1 MPAAARLVEDEFE
14 MQDEMRAVD
23 HVDVGQIPH
32 VRRIAVIAT
41 PGAAEGSGSDT
52 TVVWLGGYRSDMT
65 GTKAVALE
73 AQARRLGVNFL
84 RFDYSGH
91 GQSSGHYTEGT
102 ISLWLEEASA
112 VIDRFAKGR
121 LVFVGSSMG
130 GWVALRLVEEFRKR
144 GEAARIGGIVLI
156 APAPDFTA
164 VLIEPHLTEK
174 ERKSL
179 AEKGYFEEESA
190 YSAEPNR
197 YSARLIED
205 GRHNLVMNGLI
216 ETGCAVH
223 ILQGMRDPDVPYGH
237 ALAIMEKIVGD
248 DAILT
253 LVRDGDHRLSR
264 PEDIERIEA
273 AVAAMLAHV

>member
-1 MPAAARLVEDEFE
+1 
-14 MQDEMRAVD
+14 MQDETRAVE
-23 HVDVGQIPH
+23 HIDVGQTPH
-32 VRRIAVIAT
+32 VRKIAVIAT
-41 PGAAEGSGSDT
+41 PGAAEGTAGDT

-65 GTKAVALE
+65 GTKAVAIE
-73 AQARRLGVNFL
+73 ARAHALGVNVL

-91 GQSSGHYTEGT
+91 GQSSGHYSDGT
-102 ISLWLEEASA
+102 ISLWLEEALA
-112 VIDRFAKGR
+112 VIDRFARGR
-121 LVFVGSSMG
+121 LVLVGSSMG
-130 GWVALRLVEEFRKR
+130 GWVTLRIVEEFRKR

-156 APAPDFTA
+156 APAPDFTS

-174 ERKSL
+174 ELKSL
-179 AEKGYFEEESA
+179 AERGYFEEESA

-197 YSARLIED
+197 YTRALIED

-216 ETGCAVH
+216 ETGCPVH
-223 ILQGMRDPDVPYGH
+223 ILQGMKDPDVPYGH

-273 AVAAMLAHV
+273 AVAAMLANV

>member
-1 MPAAARLVEDEFE
+1 MSYETGNSGAWRNDGGVQPHAYDPYLHPELFRGVATRRAFAFLIDLVIIS
-14 MQDEMRAVD
+14 V
-23 HVDVGQIPH
+23 P
-32 VRRIAVIAT
+32 VIL
-41 PGAAEGSGSDT
+41 GYVFIFVFG
-52 TVVWLGGYRSDMT
+52 VVT
-65 GTKAVALE
+65 
-73 AQARRLGVNFL
+73 LGVGFL

-102 ISLWLEEASA
+102 ISRWLEESLA

-121 LVFVGSSMG
+121 LVLVGSSMG
-130 GWVALRLVEEFRKR
+130 GWVTLRIIEQLRKR
-144 GEAARIGGIVLI
+144 GEQARIGGIVLI
-156 APAPDFTA
+156 APAPDFTS

-174 ERKSL
+174 ELKSL
-179 AEKGYFEEESA
+179 AENGYFEEESA
-190 YSAEPNR
+190 YSPEPNR
-197 YSARLIED
+197 YSRALIED

-216 ETGCAVH
+216 ETGCPVH
-223 ILQGMRDPDVPYGH
+223 ILQGMKDPGVPYSH

-273 AVAAMLAHV
+273 ALAAMLANV

>member
-1 MPAAARLVEDEFE
+1 
-14 MQDEMRAVD
+14 MQDGPSAVE
-23 HVDVGQIPH
+23 HIDVGQIPH

-41 PGAAEGSGSDT
+41 PGAAEGSAGDT

-73 AQARRLGVNFL
+73 AQALALGVGFL

-91 GQSSGHYTEGT
+91 GQSSGHYTDGT
-102 ISLWLEEASA
+102 ISRWIEEALA
-112 VIDRFAKGR
+112 VIGRFAQGR
-121 LVFVGSSMG
+121 LVLVGSSMG
-130 GWVALRLVEEFRKR
+130 GWVALRIVEEFRKR
-144 GEAARIGGIVLI
+144 GEQARIGGIVLV
-156 APAPDFTA
+156 APAPDFTS

-174 ERKSL
+174 ELKSL

-190 YSAEPNR
+190 YSPEPNR
-197 YSARLIED
+197 YTKALIED

-216 ETGCAVH
+216 ETGCPVH
-223 ILQGMRDPDVPYGH
+223 ILQGMKDPDVPYSH

-273 AVAAMLAHV
+273 AVAAMLANV

>member
-1 MPAAARLVEDEFE
+1 
-14 MQDEMRAVD
+14 MQDETRAVD

-41 PGAAEGSGSDT
+41 PGAAEGSSGDT

-102 ISLWLEEASA
+102 ISRWLEEASA
-112 VIDRFAKGR
+112 VIDRFGKGR
-121 LVFVGSSMG
+121 LVLVGSSMG
-130 GWVALRLVEEFRKR
+130 GWIALRLVEEFRKR

-174 ERKSL
+174 ELKSL
-179 AEKGYFEEESA
+179 AENGYFEEESA

-197 YSARLIED
+197 YSASLIED

-216 ETGCAVH
+216 ETGCPVH
-223 ILQGMRDPDVPYGH
+223 ILQGMKDPDVPYSH